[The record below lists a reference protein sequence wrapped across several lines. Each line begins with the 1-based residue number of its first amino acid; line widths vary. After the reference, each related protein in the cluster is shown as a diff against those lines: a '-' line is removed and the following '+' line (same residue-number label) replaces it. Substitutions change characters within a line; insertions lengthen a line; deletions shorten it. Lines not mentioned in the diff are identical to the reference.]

1 MQSYGEFRLETQAS
15 LTGPSLVILAG
26 SGLPAG
32 TAAATGQSKVQGT
45 EPVCRVSAC
54 TCWAIPRW
62 PSSRLSV
69 PIRPGPTRQ
78 NRLAGEEP
86 WRASLILRRR
96 TAQGQVSEFHGS

>member
-15 LTGPSLVILAG
+15 LTGPSLVVLAG

-32 TAAATGQSKVQGT
+32 TVAPPGTSKAQGT
-45 EPVCRVSAC
+45 DLPPSVRLHLLGDTPMAVFTAVS
-54 TCWAIPRW
+54 PD
-62 PSSRLSV
+62 
-69 PIRPGPTRQ
+69 PTRADKK

-96 TAQGQVSEFHGS
+96 TARASL